1 MKKFLS
7 LTLLF
12 PLAVFSQNTVTPNSA
27 VEGTYLQVFISGS
40 SQDFSII
47 VVLLLKRA
55 SRILTIQI
63 LT

>member
-1 MKKFLS
+1 MKKFLL
-7 LTLLF
+7 LTLLL

-47 VVLLLKRA
+47 FYTQTR
-55 SRILTIQI
+55 SRIRLFQY
-63 LT
+63 

>member
-7 LTLLF
+7 LTLLL

-27 VEGTYLQVFISGS
+27 VEGTIYRCLFQAVHKIFY
-40 SQDFSII
+40 SIVGRI
-47 VVLLLKRA
+47 LKRA
-55 SRILTIQI
+55 SRILTIPI